1 MITLPQDLRALSLL
15 QPWANLV
22 ASGEND
28 VENRLKWKTS
38 NFRGWFLVHASK
50 RPTREYYAGAA
61 IWMANRSLCC
71 LVDHSDERR
80 PGELPPWESYT
91 GPFGGIIGIAN
102 VVDVIHPYRDDEMHI
117 VRPLAARSPWYMGGF
132 ALVLEGA
139 RPLPFIPC
147 KGALGWFRPPADVV
161 ARVREEVARLA

>member
-15 QPWANLV
+15 QPWASFV
-22 ASGEND
+22 ASGQKTI
-28 VENRLKWKTS
+28 ENRLKWKTS
-38 NFRGWFLVHASK
+38 NFRGWFLVHASLRPK
-50 RPTREYYAGAA
+50 RAYYNESLEWMSLRGLARWFGDKDNGAP
-61 IWMANRSLCC
+61 IVM
-71 LVDHSDERR
+71 
-80 PGELPPWESYT
+80 PWEASE

-102 VVDVIHPYRDDEMHI
+102 VYSAIYPGGVTKYGFRHPNGKN
-117 VRPLAARSPWYMGGF
+117 PWYMGGF
-132 ALVLEGA
+132 ALYVQDA